1 MNSLTALFLL
11 YEHIIPTQISNQNL
25 LNILSMLPNCWI
37 FSIRGVQQ
45 LFEAISTNCC
55 RFALRSELQQHL
67 LKYWN
72 NEKKNLLQNSSLK
85 KDPFGFR
92 DLIVAPYLS
101 ADLSGSSLET
111 HQWPSH
117 VSCRFSWHIFTTYA
131 SILVQFAHPHTAKW
145 SVAQQL
151 LSKKLLMN
159 NSFFFTSSKYW

>member
-92 DLIVAPYLS
+92 DLIVQLRIYLQTFRGAHLRHISGRHTSPVDS
-101 ADLSGSSLET
+101 AGTSSPPTHLFWSSLPIRT
-111 HQWPSH
+111 
-117 VSCRFSWHIFTTYA
+117 
-131 SILVQFAHPHTAKW
+131 
-145 SVAQQL
+145 QQSGRL
-151 LSKKLLMN
+151 LS
-159 NSFFFTSSKYW
+159 SY